1 MSAGDIETYFEDG
14 QWKNWD
20 QAGQGEIGSPHS
32 SKDDAVNEGRELAR
46 ERNVEHIVRDEDATI
61 VEREEH
67 GDDDAPSREELREIK
82 EEGFET
88 RFGSPDPVEEG

>member
-20 QAGQGEIGSPHS
+20 QAGGGEVGAPHS
-32 SKDDAVNEGRELAR
+32 SKDDAVSEGRELAR
-46 ERNVEHIVRDEDATI
+46 ERNVEHIVRDEDARI
-61 VEREEH
+61 VAREEH

-82 EEGFET
+82 EEGFES
-88 RFGSPDPVEEG
+88 RFGAPDPVEES